1 MKRWAPCRTDVKMLS
16 TVKKIELLNKF
27 EEIFGDLYIKPE
39 SPQFLRSILQDEV
52 IFKEGEVRPCQKI
65 RKKVKPQ
72 STTSSDIQKFFKR
85 NNKNDDI
92 SAVFSKAFFRFWPPS
107 LSTTS
112 LVYHKKDQNQ

>member
-1 MKRWAPCRTDVKMLS
+1 MLS

-92 SAVFSKAFFRFWPPS
+92 SAVFSKAFFGFGLHLYPQPPWY
-107 LSTTS
+107 TTKRIKIS
-112 LVYHKKDQNQ
+112 DRKEREQLI